1 MTKKVPYSRSP
12 WKDRFNQPTVEVL
25 RKELAAD
32 PRRLFDQTRRKLLQ
46 LDGLQEIPSWHGDS
60 WHWTLAYALDGKG
73 DAVAIL
79 VPAPHDLQLA
89 VPMDREFAE
98 SLPVSRLPRA
108 VRDGLELARE
118 PFDTRWAI
126 WSITSSSL
134 IEQLIDLVERKL
146 RDTGKRAG

>member
-1 MTKKVPYSRSP
+1 MTNKVPYSRST
-12 WKDRFNQPTVEVL
+12 WKDRFNRPTIDAL
-25 RKELAAD
+25 RKEL
-32 PRRLFDQTRRKLLQ
+32 PGESRKLFDQTRRKLLQ
-46 LDGLQEIPSWHGDS
+46 LGDLQDSPNWHGDS
-60 WHWTLAYALDGKG
+60 WNWTLAFNVDGNTEP
-73 DAVAIL
+73 AAIL

-126 WSITSSSL
+126 WSITSTSL
-134 IEQLIDLVERKL
+134 VDQLVDLVERKL
-146 RDTGKRAG
+146 RGTGKRAG